1 MDKVCPI
8 CNGMAQINVKCPCCG
23 QDMQD
28 GGAVEDYL
36 GPYSPYFRSEMAE
49 DVEKSHCVHLLTC
62 PHCGYDTRSAWA
74 LISM

>member
-28 GGAVEDYL
+28 GG
-36 GPYSPYFRSEMAE
+36 RSKITS
-49 DVEKSHCVHLLTC
+49 DHIV
-62 PHCGYDTRSAWA
+62 
-74 LISM
+74 LISAVKWRRMLKSPIVFIC